1 MAEFIGP
8 INNRVLLN
16 LLDQNFKS
24 GSISAKEYRDLKKQF
39 FGKPKLIQME
49 LFPKDPKKKRKGGFM
64 EQTNGLKKMGLKKGG
79 RIRGPKDLEDKK
91 NKEKMRKVKEKF
103 LQKRLEQKKKKS
115 GKKIED
121 MTPQEKKELRDKILK
136 DQGKMTNPFLKFNKL
151 GQPYMEA
158 KGGGLAAATA
168 KLKAQGLK
176 KGGFPD
182 ISGDGKVTMKDIL
195 MGRGVIK
202 KPKKKQKGGAVSV
215 FEKGRQRKPSGR
227 LTVDDIKRATP
238 KPSMTLKGGKLRG
251 VKDAPEELMR
261 EKRKKIGKALT
272 GIRGVMKG
280 LSKAATGPVGAI
292 GRAGKKAGRLAKRGY
307 GLARK

>member
-1 MAEFIGP
+1 M
-8 INNRVLLN
+8 
-16 LLDQNFKS
+16 D
-24 GSISAKEYRDLKKQF
+24 
-39 FGKPKLIQME
+39 
-49 LFPKDPKKKRKGGFM
+49 LFPDDPKKKQKGGLM

-79 RIRGPKDLEDKK
+79 RIRGPKDLKDK
-91 NKEKMRKVKEKF
+91 KVKERMKK
-103 LQKRLEQKKKKS
+103 LKEKLSKKKS

-151 GQPYMEA
+151 GQPFMEA
-158 KGGGLAAATA
+158 KGGGLAEATA

-182 ISGDGKVTMKDIL
+182 LSGDGKVTMKDIL

-202 KPKKKQKGGAVSV
+202 KPKKKQRGG
-215 FEKGRQRKPSGR
+215 
-227 LTVDDIKRATP
+227 
-238 KPSMTLKGGKLRG
+238 SMTLKGGKLRG

-272 GIRGVMKG
+272 RIGGVMKG
-280 LSKAATGPVGAI
+280 LSKAATGPVAAI
-292 GRAGKKAGRLAKRGY
+292 GKAGKKAGRLAKRGY

>member
-49 LFPKDPKKKRKGGFM
+49 LFPKDPKKKQKGGFM

-79 RIRGPKDLEDKK
+79 RIRGPKDLKDKK
-91 NKEKMRKVKEKF
+91 NKEKMAKVKQK
-103 LQKRLEQKKKKS
+103 LLPKRLEQKLKKN

-151 GQPYMEA
+151 GQPFMEA
-158 KGGGLAAATA
+158 KGGGLAEATA

-182 ISGDGKVTMKDIL
+182 LSGDGKVTMKDIL

-202 KPKKKQKGGAVSV
+202 KPKKKQKGG
-215 FEKGRQRKPSGR
+215 
-227 LTVDDIKRATP
+227 
-238 KPSMTLKGGKLRG
+238 SMTLKAGKLRG

-261 EKRKKIGKALT
+261 EKRKKIGSAMKSIT
-272 GIRGVMKG
+272 GIMKG
-280 LSKAATGPVGAI
+280 LSKAATGPVSAI
-292 GRAGKKAGRLAKRGY
+292 SKASARAGQKAGRLAKRGY
-307 GLARK
+307 GIARK

>member
-1 MAEFIGP
+1 MATEKIGP
-8 INNRVLLN
+8 ISNRVLMN
-16 LLDQNFKS
+16 LLDRSFKN
-24 GSISAKEYRDLKKQF
+24 GSITAKEYRDLRKQY
-39 FGKPKLIQME
+39 FGKPKLIQMD
-49 LFPKDPKKKRKGGFM
+49 LFPDDPKKKQKGGLM
-64 EQTNGLKKMGLKKGG
+64 EQANGLKKMGLKKGG
-79 RIRGPKDLEDKK
+79 RIRGPKDFKDRK
-91 NKEKMRKVKEKF
+91 NKKRLAEVKSKIMKRMEQSKEK
-103 LQKRLEQKKKKS
+103 KKL
-115 GKKIED
+115 
-121 MTPQEKKELRDKILK
+121 TPQERKELRDKKLK

-182 ISGDGKVTMKDIL
+182 LSGDGKVTMKDIL

-202 KPKKKQKGGAVSV
+202 KPKKKQRGG
-215 FEKGRQRKPSGR
+215 
-227 LTVDDIKRATP
+227 
-238 KPSMTLKGGKLRG
+238 SMTLKGGKLQG

-280 LSKAATGPVGAI
+280 LSKAATGPVAAI

>member
-1 MAEFIGP
+1 
-8 INNRVLLN
+8 
-16 LLDQNFKS
+16 
-24 GSISAKEYRDLKKQF
+24 
-39 FGKPKLIQME
+39 
-49 LFPKDPKKKRKGGFM
+49 
-64 EQTNGLKKMGLKKGG
+64 
-79 RIRGPKDLEDKK
+79 
-91 NKEKMRKVKEKF
+91 
-103 LQKRLEQKKKKS
+103 
-115 GKKIED
+115 
-121 MTPQEKKELRDKILK
+121 MTPQEKKELLDKIKK
-136 DQGKMTNPFLKFNKL
+136 DQGKMTNPFLFFNKL

-182 ISGDGKVTMKDIL
+182 LSGDGKVTMKDIL

-215 FEKGRQRKPSGR
+215 FEKARQRKPSGR

-238 KPSMTLKGGKLRG
+238 RLSMTLKGGKLQG

-261 EKRKKIGKALT
+261 EKKKKIGKA
-272 GIRGVMKG
+272 ISSIKGVMKG
-280 LSKAATGPVGAI
+280 LSKVGTGPVSAI
-292 GRAGKKAGRLAKRGY
+292 RKAGKKAGRLAKRGY

>member
-1 MAEFIGP
+1 
-8 INNRVLLN
+8 
-16 LLDQNFKS
+16 
-24 GSISAKEYRDLKKQF
+24 
-39 FGKPKLIQME
+39 
-49 LFPKDPKKKRKGGFM
+49 M

-79 RIRGPKDLEDKK
+79 RIRGPKDL
-91 NKEKMRKVKEKF
+91 KEKKIKEKLKKAKERF
-103 LQKRLEQKKKKS
+103 QQKRQEGEFNKLLEKFKKDNPSKKLTPQQKK
-115 GKKIED
+115 D
-121 MTPQEKKELRDKILK
+121 LRDKILK

-182 ISGDGKVTMKDIL
+182 LSGDGKVTMKDIL

-215 FEKGRQRKPSGR
+215 FEKARQRKPSGR

-238 KPSMTLKGGKLRG
+238 KPSMTLKGGKLKG
-251 VKDAPEELMR
+251 VKDAPEER
-261 EKRKKIGKALT
+261 RKEKLKRAPK
-272 GIRGVMKG
+272 
-280 LSKAATGPVGAI
+280 AI
-292 GRAGKKAGRLAKRGY
+292 GMGLLGAAKGVSKLAGRLAKRGY

>member
-1 MAEFIGP
+1 M
-8 INNRVLLN
+8 N
-16 LLDQNFKS
+16 LLDRSFKN
-24 GSISAKEYRDLKKQF
+24 GSITAKEYRDLRKQY
-39 FGKPKLIQME
+39 FGKPKLIQMD
-49 LFPKDPKKKRKGGFM
+49 LFPDDPKKKQKGGLM

-79 RIRGPKDLEDKK
+79 RIRGPKDLKERK
-91 NKEKMRKVKEKF
+91 NKRKLAEVKSKIMKRMEQGKEK
-103 LQKRLEQKKKKS
+103 KKL
-115 GKKIED
+115 
-121 MTPQEKKELRDKILK
+121 TPQERKELRDKKLK

-158 KGGGLAAATA
+158 KEGGLAAATA

-182 ISGDGKVTMKDIL
+182 LSGDGKVTMKDVL

-215 FEKGRQRKPSGR
+215 FEKARQRKPSGR

-238 KPSMTLKGGKLRG
+238 RPSMTLKGGKLQG

-261 EKRKKIGKALT
+261 EKKKKIGKA
-272 GIRGVMKG
+272 ISSIKGVMKG
-280 LSKAATGPVGAI
+280 LSKVGTGPVSAI
-292 GRAGKKAGRLAKRGY
+292 RKASKKAGRLAKRGY
-307 GLARK
+307 GKARH

>member
-79 RIRGPKDLEDKK
+79 RIRGPKDLKERK
-91 NKEKMRKVKEKF
+91 NK
-103 LQKRLEQKKKKS
+103 KRLADVKSKILQRMEKQKKSKKL
-115 GKKIED
+115 ED
-121 MTPQEKKELRDKILK
+121 MTPQERKELRDKILK
-136 DQGKMTNPFLKFNKL
+136 DKGKMTNPFLKFNKL
-151 GQPYMEA
+151 GQPFMEA
-158 KGGGLAAATA
+158 QGGGLAAATA

-182 ISGDGKVTMKDIL
+182 LSGDGKVTMKDIL

-202 KPKKKQKGGAVSV
+202 KPKKKQRGG
-215 FEKGRQRKPSGR
+215 
-227 LTVDDIKRATP
+227 
-238 KPSMTLKGGKLRG
+238 SMTLKGGKLRG
-251 VKDAPEELMR
+251 VKDAPEELIR
-261 EKRKKIGKALT
+261 EKRKKIGSAMKSIT
-272 GIRGVMKG
+272 GIMKG
-280 LSKAATGPVGAI
+280 LSKAATGPAGAI

>member
-1 MAEFIGP
+1 MAEYIGP
-8 INNRVLLN
+8 IKNRALLN

-24 GSISAKEYRDLKKQF
+24 GSITAKEYRDLKKKF
-39 FGKPKLIQME
+39 FGKPKLIQMD
-49 LFPKDPKKKRKGGFM
+49 LFPDDPKKKQKGGLM

-79 RIRGPKDLEDKK
+79 RIRGPKDL
-91 NKEKMRKVKEKF
+91 KEKKIREKLKKAKERFQQKRQEGEFNKLLEKF
-103 LQKRLEQKKKKS
+103 KKDNPSKKLTPQQKK
-115 GKKIED
+115 D
-121 MTPQEKKELRDKILK
+121 LRDKILK

-151 GQPYMEA
+151 GQPFMEA

-182 ISGDGKVTMKDIL
+182 LSGDGKVTMKDIL

-202 KPKKKQKGGAVSV
+202 KPKKKQKGGAVSA
-215 FEKGRQRKPSGR
+215 FEKARQRKPSGR

-238 KPSMTLKGGKLRG
+238 KPSMTLKGGKLKG
-251 VKDAPEELMR
+251 VKDAPEER
-261 EKRKKIGKALT
+261 RKEKLKRAPK
-272 GIRGVMKG
+272 
-280 LSKAATGPVGAI
+280 AI
-292 GRAGKKAGRLAKRGY
+292 GMGLLGAAKGVSKLAGRLAKRGY

>member
-1 MAEFIGP
+1 M
-8 INNRVLLN
+8 N
-16 LLDQNFKS
+16 LLDRSFKN
-24 GSISAKEYRDLKKQF
+24 GSITAKEYRDLRKQY
-39 FGKPKLIQME
+39 FGKPKIIQMD
-49 LFPKDPKKKRKGGFM
+49 LFPDDPKKKQKGGLM

-79 RIRGPKDLEDKK
+79 RIRGPKDLKDK
-91 NKEKMRKVKEKF
+91 KVKERMKK
-103 LQKRLEQKKKKS
+103 LKEKLSKKKS

-151 GQPYMEA
+151 GQPFMEA

-182 ISGDGKVTMKDIL
+182 LSGDGKVTMKDIL

-215 FEKGRQRKPSGR
+215 FEKARQRKPSGR

-238 KPSMTLKGGKLRG
+238 RPSMTLKGGKLRG

-272 GIRGVMKG
+272 GIKGVMKG
-280 LSKAATGPVGAI
+280 LSKVGTGPVSAI
-292 GRAGKKAGRLAKRGY
+292 RKAGKKAGRLAKRGY

>member
-1 MAEFIGP
+1 MATEKIGP
-8 INNRVLLN
+8 ISNRVLMN
-16 LLDQNFKS
+16 LLDRSFKN
-24 GSISAKEYRDLKKQF
+24 GSITAKEYRDLRKQY
-39 FGKPKLIQME
+39 FGKPKLIQMD
-49 LFPKDPKKKRKGGFM
+49 LFPDDPKKKQKGGLM

-79 RIRGPKDLEDKK
+79 RIRGPKDLKDK
-91 NKEKMRKVKEKF
+91 KVKE
-103 LQKRLEQKKKKS
+103 RMKKLKEKLSQKKS

-151 GQPYMEA
+151 GQPFMEA
-158 KGGGLAAATA
+158 KGGGLAEATA

-182 ISGDGKVTMKDIL
+182 LSGDGKVTMKDIL

-202 KPKKKQKGGAVSV
+202 KPKKKQRGG
-215 FEKGRQRKPSGR
+215 
-227 LTVDDIKRATP
+227 
-238 KPSMTLKGGKLRG
+238 SMTLKGGKLRG

-272 GIRGVMKG
+272 RIGGVMKG
-280 LSKAATGPVGAI
+280 LSKAATGPVAAI
-292 GRAGKKAGRLAKRGY
+292 GKAGKKAGRLAKRGY

>member
-1 MAEFIGP
+1 
-8 INNRVLLN
+8 
-16 LLDQNFKS
+16 
-24 GSISAKEYRDLKKQF
+24 
-39 FGKPKLIQME
+39 
-49 LFPKDPKKKRKGGFM
+49 M

-79 RIRGPKDLEDKK
+79 ATGRPR
-91 NKEKMRKVKEKF
+91 
-103 LQKRLEQKKKKS
+103 KRLDDKIARERFQRDLNKFKKKKEF
-115 GKKIED
+115 KQL
-121 MTPQEKKELRDKILK
+121 TPQEKKELLDKIKK
-136 DQGKMTNPFLKFNKL
+136 DQGKMTNPFLFFNKL

-182 ISGDGKVTMKDIL
+182 LSGDGKVTMKDIL

-215 FEKGRQRKPSGR
+215 FEKARQRKPSGR

-238 KPSMTLKGGKLRG
+238 RPSMTLKGGKLQG

-261 EKRKKIGKALT
+261 EKKKKIGKA
-272 GIRGVMKG
+272 ISSIKGVMKG
-280 LSKAATGPVGAI
+280 LSKVGTGPVSAI
-292 GRAGKKAGRLAKRGY
+292 RKAGKKAGRLAKRGY

>member
-1 MAEFIGP
+1 M
-8 INNRVLLN
+8 N
-16 LLDQNFKS
+16 LLDRSFKN
-24 GSISAKEYRDLKKQF
+24 GSITAKEYRDLRKQY
-39 FGKPKLIQME
+39 FGKPKLIQMD
-49 LFPKDPKKKRKGGFM
+49 LFPDDPKKKQKGGLM

-79 RIRGPKDLEDKK
+79 ATGRPR
-91 NKEKMRKVKEKF
+91 
-103 LQKRLEQKKKKS
+103 KRLDDKIARERFQRDLNKFKKKKEF
-115 GKKIED
+115 KQL
-121 MTPQEKKELRDKILK
+121 TPQEKKELLDKIKK
-136 DQGKMTNPFLKFNKL
+136 DQGKMTNPFLFFNKL

-182 ISGDGKVTMKDIL
+182 LSGDGKVTMKDIL

-215 FEKGRQRKPSGR
+215 FEKARQRKPSGR

-238 KPSMTLKGGKLRG
+238 RLSMTLKGGKLQG

-261 EKRKKIGKALT
+261 EKKKKIGKA
-272 GIRGVMKG
+272 ISSIKGVMKG
-280 LSKAATGPVGAI
+280 LSKVGTGPVSAI
-292 GRAGKKAGRLAKRGY
+292 RKAGKKAGRLAKRGY

>member
-1 MAEFIGP
+1 MAEYIGP

-16 LLDQNFKS
+16 LLDQNLKS

-49 LFPKDPKKKRKGGFM
+49 LFPKDPKKKRKGGLM
-64 EQTNGLKKMGLKKGG
+64 EQANGLKKMGLKKGG
-79 RIRGPKDLEDKK
+79 L
-91 NKEKMRKVKEKF
+91 
-103 LQKRLEQKKKKS
+103 
-115 GKKIED
+115 
-121 MTPQEKKELRDKILK
+121 T
-136 DQGKMTNPFLKFNKL
+136 
-151 GQPYMEA
+151 
-158 KGGGLAAATA
+158 AATA

-182 ISGDGKVTMKDIL
+182 LSGDGKVTMKDIL

-215 FEKGRQRKPSGR
+215 FEKARQAKPSGR

-238 KPSMTLKGGKLRG
+238 KPSMTLKGGKLKG
-251 VKDAPEELMR
+251 VKDAPEER
-261 EKRKKIGKALT
+261 RKEKLKRAPKA
-272 GIRGVMKG
+272 I
-280 LSKAATGPVGAI
+280 ATGLLGAAK
-292 GRAGKKAGRLAKRGY
+292 GVSKLAGRLAKRGY

>member
-1 MAEFIGP
+1 MAEYIGP
-8 INNRVLLN
+8 IKNRALLN
-16 LLDQNFKS
+16 LLDQNLKS
-24 GSISAKEYRDLKKQF
+24 GSITAKEYRDLKKKF
-39 FGKPKLIQME
+39 FGKPKLIQMD
-49 LFPKDPKKKRKGGFM
+49 LFPDDPKKKQKGGLM

-79 RIRGPKDLEDKK
+79 ATGRPR
-91 NKEKMRKVKEKF
+91 
-103 LQKRLEQKKKKS
+103 KRLDDKIARERFQRDLNKFKKKKEF
-115 GKKIED
+115 KQL
-121 MTPQEKKELRDKILK
+121 TPQEKKELLDKIKK
-136 DQGKMTNPFLKFNKL
+136 DQGKMTNPFLFFNKL

-182 ISGDGKVTMKDIL
+182 LSGDGKVTMKDIL

-215 FEKGRQRKPSGR
+215 FEKARQRKPSGR

-238 KPSMTLKGGKLRG
+238 RLSMTLKGGKLQG

-261 EKRKKIGKALT
+261 EKKKKIGKA
-272 GIRGVMKG
+272 ISSIKGVMKG
-280 LSKAATGPVGAI
+280 LSKVGTGPVSAI
-292 GRAGKKAGRLAKRGY
+292 RKAGKKAGRLAKRGY

>member
-79 RIRGPKDLEDKK
+79 RIRGPKDLKERK
-91 NKEKMRKVKEKF
+91 NKRRLAEVKSKIMKRMEQGKEK
-103 LQKRLEQKKKKS
+103 KKL
-115 GKKIED
+115 
-121 MTPQEKKELRDKILK
+121 TPQERKELRDKKLK

-158 KGGGLAAATA
+158 KGGGLAEATA

-182 ISGDGKVTMKDIL
+182 ISGDGKVTMKDVL

-202 KPKKKQKGGAVSV
+202 KPKKKQRGGAVSP
-215 FEKGRQRKPSGR
+215 FTLARRRKLSGR

-238 KPSMTLKGGKLRG
+238 KPSMTLQGGKQQG
-251 VKDAPEELMR
+251 VKDAPEEFMR
-261 EKRKKIGKALT
+261 EKKKKIGKALT
-272 GIRGVMKG
+272 GIGKIMKG
-280 LSKAATGPVGAI
+280 LGKAATGPVGAI
-292 GRAGKKAGRLAKRGY
+292 GKAGKKAGRLAKRGY
-307 GLARK
+307 GKARK

>member
-1 MAEFIGP
+1 MAEYIGP
-8 INNRVLLN
+8 IKNRALLN

-24 GSISAKEYRDLKKQF
+24 GSITAKEYRDLKKKF
-39 FGKPKLIQME
+39 FGKPKLIQMD
-49 LFPKDPKKKRKGGFM
+49 LFPDDPKKKQKGGLM

-79 RIRGPKDLEDKK
+79 ATGRPR
-91 NKEKMRKVKEKF
+91 
-103 LQKRLEQKKKKS
+103 KRLDDKIARERFQRDLNKFKKKKEF
-115 GKKIED
+115 KQL
-121 MTPQEKKELRDKILK
+121 TPQEKKELLDKIKK
-136 DQGKMTNPFLKFNKL
+136 DQGKMTNPFLFFNKL

-182 ISGDGKVTMKDIL
+182 LSGDGKVTMKDIL

-215 FEKGRQRKPSGR
+215 FEKARQRKPSGR

-238 KPSMTLKGGKLRG
+238 RLSMTLKGGKLQG

-261 EKRKKIGKALT
+261 EKKKKIGKA
-272 GIRGVMKG
+272 ISSIKGVMKG
-280 LSKAATGPVGAI
+280 LSKVGTGPVSAI
-292 GRAGKKAGRLAKRGY
+292 RKAGKKAGRLAKRGY

>member
-49 LFPKDPKKKRKGGFM
+49 LFPKDPKKKQKGGFM

-79 RIRGPKDLEDKK
+79 RIRGPKDLKDKK
-91 NKEKMRKVKEKF
+91 NKEKMSKLKEKL
-103 LQKRLEQKKKKS
+103 LQKRFQADLDKLKKKKL
-115 GKKIED
+115 
-121 MTPQEKKELRDKILK
+121 TPQEKKDLRDKMLK

-151 GQPYMEA
+151 GQPFMEA
-158 KGGGLAAATA
+158 KGGGLAEATA

-182 ISGDGKVTMKDIL
+182 LSGDGKVTMKDVL

-202 KPKKKQKGGAVSV
+202 KPKKKQRGGAVSP
-215 FEKGRQRKPSGR
+215 FTLARRRKLSGR

-238 KPSMTLKGGKLRG
+238 KPSMTLKGGKLKG

-261 EKRKKIGKALT
+261 EKRAKIGKALT
-272 GIRGVMKG
+272 GIKGVMKG
-280 LSKAATGPVGAI
+280 LSKAATGPVAAI
-292 GRAGKKAGRLAKRGY
+292 GKAGKKAGRLAKRGY
-307 GLARK
+307 GKARK

>member
-1 MAEFIGP
+1 MAEYIGP
-8 INNRVLLN
+8 IKNRALLN

-24 GSISAKEYRDLKKQF
+24 GSITAKEYRDLKKKF
-39 FGKPKLIQME
+39 FGKPKLIQMD
-49 LFPKDPKKKRKGGFM
+49 LFPDDPKKKQKGGLM

-79 RIRGPKDLEDKK
+79 RIRGPKDLKERK
-91 NKEKMRKVKEKF
+91 NKRRLAEVKSKVLQRMEK
-103 LQKRLEQKKKKS
+103 QKKSKKL
-115 GKKIED
+115 ED
-121 MTPQEKKELRDKILK
+121 MTPQERKELMDKFLK
-136 DQGKMTNPFLKFNKL
+136 GQGKMTNPFLKFNKL

-182 ISGDGKVTMKDIL
+182 LSGDGKVTMKDVL

-202 KPKKKQKGGAVSV
+202 KPKKKQRGG
-215 FEKGRQRKPSGR
+215 
-227 LTVDDIKRATP
+227 
-238 KPSMTLKGGKLRG
+238 SMTLKGGKLRG

-261 EKRKKIGKALT
+261 EKKKKIGKALR
-272 GIRGVMKG
+272 GIAGVMKG

-292 GRAGKKAGRLAKRGY
+292 GKAGKKAGRLAKRGY